1 MQNPKKDDYTQHQD
15 FLYNRALF
23 GLSIYKLDEVVI
35 MSVEKKK
42 RIMRLHKK
50 TQKIINLWKQEIVN
64 MLANKVFTDL
74 FPDMEITKCLVMY
87 YGTVGDPE
95 HINNMSFKMLKISK
109 EQIINKLIENKI
121 LPKNFNQ
128 LTLKENASRIFSKR
142 EPVLDSKSGEPPR
155 GGTLEGTVQ
164 AGQYAPASPQR
175 DNNI

>member
-1 MQNPKKDDYTQHQD
+1 MQNPNQEHYTTHQD

-23 GLSIYKLDEVVI
+23 GLSVYKLDEVVI

-42 RIMRLHKK
+42 RIIRLHKK
-50 TQKIINLWKQEIVN
+50 TQKIMNLWKQEIVN
-64 MLANKVFTDL
+64 VLANSIFTDL

-87 YGTVGDPE
+87 YGTVGDPDY
-95 HINNMSFKMLKISK
+95 INNMSFKMLKISK
-109 EQIINKLIENKI
+109 KQIIDKLVETKI

-128 LTLKENASRIFSKR
+128 LTLKKDASRIFSKR
-142 EPVLDSKSGEPPR
+142 ELVPDPKSGEPPR